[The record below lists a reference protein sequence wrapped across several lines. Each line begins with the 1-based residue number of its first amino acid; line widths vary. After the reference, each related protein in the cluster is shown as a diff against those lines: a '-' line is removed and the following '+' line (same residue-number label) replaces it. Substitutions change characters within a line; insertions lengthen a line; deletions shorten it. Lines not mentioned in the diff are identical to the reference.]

1 MAGGVKSV
9 LRRLIE
15 SSCRVGRV
23 LVWVPI
29 DGGWGWSLA
38 VVGVRV
44 ILYVVVRIIVV
55 GVVRHRQID
64 REFVQGWSVVGA
76 GPDGDGGSVVRVDC
90 RWALS

>member
-1 MAGGVKSV
+1 MAGEVKSV
-9 LRRLIE
+9 LRRLVG

-23 LVWVPI
+23 CVGPDRW
-29 DGGWGWSLA
+29 GWGWSLA
-38 VVGVRV
+38 VAGVRE
-44 ILYVVVRIIVV
+44 ILCVVVRIIVV

-76 GPDGDGGSVVRVDC
+76 GPDGDGGSVVRVVG